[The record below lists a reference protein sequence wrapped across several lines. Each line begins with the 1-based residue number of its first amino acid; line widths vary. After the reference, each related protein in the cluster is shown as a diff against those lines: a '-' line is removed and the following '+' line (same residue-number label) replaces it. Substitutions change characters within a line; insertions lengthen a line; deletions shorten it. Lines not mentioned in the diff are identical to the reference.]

1 MFKLGWAWA
10 TFFKRLYWA
19 GLPNKRKGMEVSWSN
34 SKTAKKHTHTHTH
47 TNIEKVADRIQRQRA
62 RSRDVDK
69 VAAAGRAKTADER
82 SSGPIKEAWYA
93 FRDCLLQE
101 QGPLLALWRV
111 SVFFFPFLSFIS
123 NLLLLLFVI
132 HSMFIF
138 RMKR

>member
-1 MFKLGWAWA
+1 MEKELGDLLLLLLANNEIKQQRNKLNREGP
-10 TFFKRLYWA
+10 TRE
-19 GLPNKRKGMEVSWSN
+19 RER
-34 SKTAKKHTHTHTH
+34 
-47 TNIEKVADRIQRQRA
+47 E
-62 RSRDVDK
+62 RDVGE
-69 VAAAGRAKTADER
+69 VAAAGRAKTVDER
-82 SSGPIKEAWYA
+82 SSGSIKEAWYA

-111 SVFFFPFLSFIS
+111 SVFFFLFLSFIS